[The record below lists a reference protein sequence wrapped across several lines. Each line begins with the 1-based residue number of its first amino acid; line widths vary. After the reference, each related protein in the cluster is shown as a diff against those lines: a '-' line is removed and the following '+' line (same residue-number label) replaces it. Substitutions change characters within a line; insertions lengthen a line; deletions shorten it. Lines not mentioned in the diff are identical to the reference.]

1 MPRQHY
7 AEAIISSGDLSR
19 ASLGK
24 EERDKP
30 LALMGLSGPPPP
42 PQAVVRR
49 FLAQGDTFTQLEML
63 KSENEQTLL
72 RLKQEKQRLQQE
84 LEDLKYSGEA
94 LLVR

>member
-1 MPRQHY
+1 MGQAPGSDR
-7 AEAIISSGDLSR
+7 LC
-19 ASLGK
+19 LG
-24 EERDKP
+24 
-30 LALMGLSGPPPP
+30 PP

-63 KSENEQTLL
+63 KSENQQTLL

>member
-1 MPRQHY
+1 MCRSHHQLRQLVLRIPGKGGTGQ
-7 AEAIISSGDLSR
+7 APGSDGSVR
-19 ASLGK
+19 PPSL
-24 EERDKP
+24 
-30 LALMGLSGPPPP
+30 P

-63 KSENEQTLL
+63 KSENERTLL

>member
-1 MPRQHY
+1 MLFRS
-7 AEAIISSGDLSR
+7 A
-19 ASLGK
+19 LGK
-24 EERDKP
+24 KEWDKP
-30 LALMGLSGPPPP
+30 LALTGSVWAP

-63 KSENEQTLL
+63 KSENQQTLL

>member
-1 MPRQHY
+1 
-7 AEAIISSGDLSR
+7 
-19 ASLGK
+19 
-24 EERDKP
+24 
-30 LALMGLSGPPPP
+30 MGQAPGSDRLCPGP

-63 KSENEQTLL
+63 KSENQQTLL

>member
-1 MPRQHY
+1 MPRQHC
-7 AEAIISSGDLSR
+7 AEAIISSGDLSL
-19 ASLGK
+19 AALGK
-24 EERDKP
+24 KEWDKP
-30 LALMGLSGPPPP
+30 LALTGSVHPPS